1 MSTDKVV
8 VSDTVRITVKFKDID
23 ANGNEVEL
31 SPVTNPQVV
40 IKNSSQAI
48 VVSDTSSQISSSI
61 FYFDYTPTIADT
73 YTVKFTGV
81 LANSNTVVVEQKL
94 YVSSTVEEY
103 QPTII
108 LKNDETI
115 TFAADV
121 TPLYIDP
128 DQLLPYFPDASAL
141 EIGEII
147 HNQCIEIKSIY
158 KLLDSD
164 DGSSLSFI
172 AQEYI
177 KAASAC
183 ELSRTYGYGGDDE
196 VSLQLGDLHVTNK
209 TIPRNKVT
217 RDNATTW
224 CQIAAALRKEM
235 LANRVGPLGFQ
246 MKGLPT
252 VGPVYSGGKMP
263 QGDGGKV
270 AYLTDR
276 ELYGPVR
283 TVPAQQDPM
292 PSRGLR
298 SRD

>member
-81 LANSNTVVVEQKL
+81 LANSNTVVVEQRL

>member
-1 MSTDKVV
+1 MSTDTVV

-23 ANGNEVEL
+23 ADGNEVAL
-31 SPVTNPQVV
+31 SPATNPQVI
-40 IKNSSQAI
+40 IKNSSNAT
-48 VVSDTSSQISSSI
+48 VVTDTSSQISSSI

-73 YTVKFTGV
+73 YTVKFTGI

-103 QPTII
+103 RPTVT

-115 TFAADV
+115 TFAPDV
-121 TPLYIDP
+121 APLYIDP
-128 DQLLPYFPDASAL
+128 DQLLAYFPDATLL

-147 HNQCIEIKSIY
+147 HNHCLEIKQIY
-158 KLLDSD
+158 SMLDAD

-183 ELSRTYGYGGDDE
+183 ELSRTYGYGGEDE
-196 VSLQLGDLHVTNK
+196 ISLQLGDLHVTNK

-224 CQIAAALRKEM
+224 CQIAASLRKEM
-235 LANRVGPLGFQ
+235 LANSVGPMGFQ

-263 QGDGGKV
+263 HVDGGKV

-283 TVPAQQDPM
+283 SIPANNDPM
-292 PSRGLR
+292 PNRGFR

>member
-73 YTVKFTGV
+73 YTVKFTGI
-81 LANSNTVVVEQKL
+81 LANSNTVVVEQRL

>member
-235 LANRVGPLGFQ
+235 LANRVGTLGFQ